1 MNKTS
6 APTRPTPAQKPVKE
20 SRRPGYVF
28 TDWAM
33 I

>member
-1 MNKTS
+1 MKKTA
-6 APTRPTPAQKPVKE
+6 APTRPTPAQKPGQE
-20 SRRPGYVF
+20 SRRPGFVF